1 MSQGIRSVLAHK
13 DSIQIDYIRIVQSL
27 VPVVYWYIGRWNVS
41 RNKKCFS
48 TQGLDTDR
56 LYEKCAESCTSSV
69 LVYRKTEC
77 LKE

>member
-1 MSQGIRSVLAHK
+1 MSQGIRSVLAQE
-13 DSIQIDYIRIVQSL
+13 DLIQIDYMRSVLSL

-41 RNKKCFS
+41 RNKKCSS

-56 LYEKCAESCTSSV
+56 LYKKCAESCTSSV
-69 LVYRKTEC
+69 LVSKKMEC

>member
-1 MSQGIRSVLAHK
+1 MSQGIRSVLAQE
-13 DSIQIDYIRIVQSL
+13 DSIQIDYIRSVQSL
-27 VPVVYWYIGRWNVS
+27 VPVVYWYIGRWNGS

-56 LYEKCAESCTSSV
+56 LYKKCAESCTNSV
-69 LVYRKTEC
+69 LVSRRTEC